1 MGSKLV
7 AFPYSIQQ
15 RLATEAEP
23 TWEWEAVG
31 GSAGRDRGKDR
42 MGDEEGDGK
51 RGSARGSCGN
61 TRARRSTVVEEE
73 GEMRRSE
80 VGWSRLGQV
89 RSGWVREG
97 EEMAENERPRGWRF
111 ITRVDSGMGDGDGQ
125 WLSENPRQHRPLWS
139 RANDNAQKW
148 AGELQFH
155 QPPL

>member
-61 TRARRSTVVEEE
+61 TRARRVIG
-73 GEMRRSE
+73 GEREREMT
-80 VGWSRLGQV
+80 
-89 RSGWVREG
+89 REG